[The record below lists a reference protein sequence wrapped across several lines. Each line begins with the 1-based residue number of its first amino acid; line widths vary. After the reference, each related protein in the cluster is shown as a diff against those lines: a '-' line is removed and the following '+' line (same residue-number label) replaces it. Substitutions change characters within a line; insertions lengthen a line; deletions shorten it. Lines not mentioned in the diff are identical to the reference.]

1 MNEFETKNRARLTS
15 LVSSLKRDNGNRRIW
30 TDEARKAVIEFYEDR
45 YIYQVGFNNPLYFLE
60 NKDSLNIHLT
70 QITHWIALYK
80 KNGEIKGIGRKAIEK
95 PTTEPLKTN
104 SSAGNKTP
112 GTTLQGILVGMKDM
126 DIVSKIEM
134 VDTLSEAG
142 YKEETVVPYINTLPS
157 IEDWSKI
164 KQAVALLALEYNIT
178 KKE

>member
-1 MNEFETKNRARLTS
+1 MTEEQIIARIPEKIKGSRRDFSDNPT
-15 LVSSLKRDNGNRRIW
+15 LKKDII
-30 TDEARKAVIEFYEDR
+30 TYYE
-45 YIYQVGFNNPLYFLE
+45 
-60 NKDSLNIHLT
+60 S
-70 QITHWIALYK
+70 
-80 KNGEIKGIGRKAIEK
+80 IKGIGKKAAFAKKANMDQNTIMRWKRSRIVESAMRRKK
-95 PTTEPLKTN
+95 LKKENKALKVN
-104 SSAGNKTP
+104 SSTGSKTP

-157 IEDWSKI
+157 IEDWNKI